1 MSSQGPQLNHLYEAL
16 GSAFGV
22 VVQCSHTEKAR
33 QAYYKL
39 RKEAQ
44 DPDLES
50 LSIVQSPTDPQQLW
64 IVKVPK
70 P

>member
-1 MSSQGPQLNHLYEAL
+1 MSSRGPQLNHLYEAL
-16 GSAFGV
+16 GSPFGV

-39 RKEAQ
+39 RKESA

-50 LSIVQSPTDPQQLW
+50 LSILQSPTDPLALW
-64 IVKVPK
+64 IVKKATP
-70 P
+70 

>member
-1 MSSQGPQLNHLYEAL
+1 MSPGPQLNHLYEAL
-16 GSAFGV
+16 GSPFGV
-22 VVQCSHTEKAR
+22 VVQTSNAEKAR

-39 RKEAQ
+39 RNAAQ

-50 LSIVQSPTDPQQLW
+50 LSIVQSPTDPLQLW

-70 P
+70 A